1 MEIIM
6 ELTTVIMLTMNTM
19 LLMIPV
25 LLVNEVVVEMMLL
38 STLDPLLLL
47 EKDVSTKL
55 SWLKKP
61 NTMML

>member
-25 LLVNEVVVEMMLL
+25 LLVNEVVVETMLL

-47 EKDVSTKL
+47 ERGVLTRS
-55 SWLKKP
+55 
-61 NTMML
+61 

>member
-25 LLVNEVVVEMMLL
+25 LLVNEVVVETMLL